1 MSDIVTHA
9 RTVLRM
15 AAIVADGAGEG
26 SVIIAFD
33 DLVSSL
39 EEAGAAETFDEAEIA
54 RLLTLRGANA
64 SAETMLHI
72 ARFEPRVASAVLALG
87 LAQRAFAMPDSELAA
102 LTGRGRQEAYAA
114 MVALRTVIAT
124 SAEVLS
130 GMAIDDPDDGPG
142 FS

>member
-15 AAIVADGAGEG
+15 AASVADGAAEG
-26 SVIIAFD
+26 SVIISFD

-39 EEAGAAETFDEAEIA
+39 EEAGAAEMFDEAEIA

-64 SAETMLHI
+64 SAATMLHI
-72 ARFEPRVASAVLALG
+72 ARVEPRVASAVLALG
-87 LAQRAFAMPDSELAA
+87 LAQSALEMPDAELAA
-102 LTGRGRQEAYAA
+102 RTGRGREEAYAA
-114 MVALRTVIAT
+114 MVALRAVIAT

-130 GMAIDDPDDGPG
+130 GMAIDDPGDGPG